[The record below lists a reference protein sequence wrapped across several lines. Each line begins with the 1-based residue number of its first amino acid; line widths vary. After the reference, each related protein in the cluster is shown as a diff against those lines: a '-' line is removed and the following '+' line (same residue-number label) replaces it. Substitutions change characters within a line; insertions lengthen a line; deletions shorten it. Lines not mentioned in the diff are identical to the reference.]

1 MTSPWAALAVLFT
14 ARLAMAFQY
23 QVVGSLGPMLME
35 RHGTDLADLGILISL
50 YLLPGLVFAL
60 PGGGIAQRL
69 GDRRVVAG
77 GLVVMVLGGL
87 IMWQGQSWSHQILG
101 RLLAG
106 TGGVLLNVIMTK
118 MVADWFAGRNLA
130 TAMGIFVNSWPAGIA
145 LALLVLPLIAQ
156 AGGLNTALATSMAF
170 CIGGL
175 VLMTVVYRDPPAPL
189 AGSAPTGRW
198 PRNGALTGIVIAGC
212 VWGLY
217 NGALAMVFAFGP
229 ALLVERGVALTVA
242 SGTSSLVLWLAVLS
256 VPAGGLIGDRIGRP
270 NAVLLVG
277 LAGFAAT
284 FALALAAPSLPVFIL
299 MGLACGLPAGPIMA
313 LPGRVLQPE
322 SRALGMGIF
331 FTLYYFWMAVMP
343 ALSGALS
350 EQVGSAAAAFWLGIL
365 LLALAALG
373 TLGLMRSSARIE

>member
-23 QVVGSLGPMLME
+23 QVVASLGPLFMD
-35 RHGTDLADLGILISL
+35 RHGTNLADLGILISL

-60 PGGGIAQRL
+60 PGGGIAQRF
-69 GDRRVVAG
+69 GDRRVVAS

-87 IMWQGQSWSHQILG
+87 IMWQGQSWSLQILG

-145 LALLVLPLIAQ
+145 LALLLLPLIAQ
-156 AGGLNTALATSMAF
+156 AGGLNAALATSMVL
-170 CIGGL
+170 CIAGL
-175 VLMTVVYRDPPAPL
+175 ALMTLAYRDPPASPGGTMPS
-189 AGSAPTGRW
+189 GSW
-198 PRNGALTGIVIAGC
+198 PRNSALTGILIAGC

-229 ALLVERGVALTVA
+229 ALLVERGAALTQA
-242 SGTSSLVLWLAVLS
+242 SGISSLVLWLAVVS

-270 NAVLLVG
+270 NAVLLAG
-277 LAGFAAT
+277 LAGFAVT
-284 FALALAAPSLPVFIL
+284 FALALLAPSLPVFIL
-299 MGLACGLPAGPIMA
+299 MGLICGLPAGPIMA
-313 LPGRVLQPE
+313 LPGRVLRPE
-322 SRALGMGIF
+322 TRALGMGIF
-331 FTLYYFWMAVMP
+331 FTLYYFWMAVLP

-350 EQVGSAAAAFWLGIL
+350 EQVGSAAVAFQLGIL

-373 TLGLMRSSARIE
+373 TLGLTRHRAQAA